1 MQFIAKTFKG
11 LEEILAAELSAI
23 GAENIETVSRGCT
36 FEGDKRVLYR
46 ANLELRTA
54 SRILVPIWASE
65 VQHEKHIYEDVQEI
79 DWSQYFGVD
88 DTFAID
94 ATVHSEH
101 FTHSHY
107 ISLLTKDAIVD
118 QFREKFGERPSI
130 DTQNPTIRIHVYIS
144 DERFELSLDSSGDS
158 LHKRGYDKRIL
169 TAPINDV
176 LAAGL
181 VKLSDWKMDCDF
193 VDPMCGSGTLLI
205 EAAMMAYHIPP
216 LWKREQFGFKNWRN
230 FDEALWEDVRKQAGE
245 KMVFDFP
252 HEIRGYDID
261 FDAVHTSQQNAVA
274 VGLKGCIK
282 VERKSM
288 ERQEDLPRKSHI
300 LCNPPYDERLEIE
313 DTIRFYALIGDV
325 MKQHFKGSEA
335 WIVTGNL
342 AAAKHIGLR
351 PSRKFSLNNGGLD
364 CKFLKFE
371 LYEGSKKQKQE
382 DK

>member
-11 LEEILAAELSAI
+11 LEEILAAELLAI
-23 GAENIETVSRGCT
+23 GAENIEIVSRGCT
-36 FEGDKRVLYR
+36 FEGDKRTLYR
-46 ANLELRTA
+46 ANLEVRTA
-54 SRILVPIWASE
+54 SRILVPIWASQ
-65 VQHEKHIYEDVQEI
+65 VQREAHVYEDVQEI
-79 DWSQYFGVD
+79 NWSQYFGVE

-94 ATVHSEH
+94 ATVHSDY

-130 DTQNPTIRIHVYIS
+130 DTKNPTVRIHVYIS
-144 DERFELSLDSSGDS
+144 DDRFELSLDSSGDS

-169 TAPINDV
+169 AAPINDV

-205 EAAMMAYHIPP
+205 EAAMMAYQIPP
-216 LWKREQFGFKNWRN
+216 LWKREHFGFQNWRN
-230 FDEALWEDVRKQAGE
+230 YDETLWHDVRKNAGE
-245 KMVFDFP
+245 KMIFNFP
-252 HEIRGYDID
+252 HEIRGFDID
-261 FDAVHTSQQNAVA
+261 YDAVHTSQQNIVA
-274 VGLKGCIK
+274 AGLKGCIK
-282 VERKSM
+282 VERKSL

-300 LCNPPYDERLEIE
+300 IYNPPYDERLEIE
-313 DTIRFYALIGDV
+313 DTMRFYALIGDV

-371 LYEGSKKQKQE
+371 LYEGTKKQK
-382 DK
+382 

>member
-1 MQFIAKTFKG
+1 MKFIAKTFKG
-11 LEEILAAELSAI
+11 LEDILAAELATI
-23 GAENIETVSRGCT
+23 GAENIETVSRGCV
-36 FEGDKRVLYR
+36 FEGDKRTLYR

-54 SRILVPIWASE
+54 SRILVPIWASN
-65 VQHEKHIYEDVQEI
+65 VQREAHIYEDVQEI
-79 DWSQYFGVD
+79 NWSQYFGVE

-94 ATVHSEH
+94 ATVHSDY

-107 ISLLTKDAIVD
+107 VALLTKDAIVD

-130 DTQNPTIRIHVYIS
+130 DTQHPTVRIHVYIS

-169 TAPINDV
+169 AAPINDV

-181 VKLSDWKMDCDF
+181 IKLSDWKMDCDF
-193 VDPMCGSGTLLI
+193 IDPMCGSGTLLI
-205 EAAMMAYHIPP
+205 EAAMMAYKIPP
-216 LWKREQFGFKNWRN
+216 LWKREHFGFQNWRN
-230 FDEALWEDVRKQAGE
+230 FDASLWEDVRKKASE
-245 KMVFDFP
+245 SMIFEFP
-252 HEIRGYDID
+252 HDIIGYDID
-261 FDAVHTSQQNAVA
+261 YDAVHTTLQNLKAA
-274 VGLKGCIK
+274 GLKGCVK

-288 ERQEDLPRKSHI
+288 ERQENVVRKSHI
-300 LCNPPYDERLEIE
+300 LCNPPYDERLAIE

-371 LYEGSKKQKQE
+371 LYEGSKKQKQGG
-382 DK
+382 